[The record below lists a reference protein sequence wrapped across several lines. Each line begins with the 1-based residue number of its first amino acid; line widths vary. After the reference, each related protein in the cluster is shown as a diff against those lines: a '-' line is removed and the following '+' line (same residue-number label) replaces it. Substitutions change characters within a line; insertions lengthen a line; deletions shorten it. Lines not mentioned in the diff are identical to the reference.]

1 MLLNAG
7 CQTNQKEKK
16 EKQQQEEKKKKK
28 KKTKTTTTTWIL
40 QEERI
45 AKVIMLTYIRSSYSS
60 YLIII
65 YNLNLFFV
73 VGN

>member
-16 EKQQQEEKKKKK
+16 EKQQQQEEKKK

-45 AKVIMLTYIRSSYSS
+45 AKHGAQVRRGAAEGDGGRDGS
-60 YLIII
+60 
-65 YNLNLFFV
+65 F
-73 VGN
+73 